1 MKHVRFAYKTHK
13 PDEVKKIESWFGIN
27 GMTINREWW
36 VDVDEQGMK
45 ELRMFEEL
53 GLVHVREVEER

>member
-1 MKHVRFAYKTHK
+1 MKVRFAYMTHQ
-13 PDEVKKIESWFGIN
+13 PEQVKKVEAWFGIK

-36 VDVDEQGMK
+36 VEVDEQGMK

-53 GLVHVREVEER
+53 GLVHVREVEEKK